1 MFMAGTIR
9 VVIAA
14 KLLKKLI
21 LHTLIYSVYL
31 VLKLLPVPV
40 PAQGRLAFK
49 VASIPELDSAVKA
62 STCYVCAVWAPCD
75 GQDPAFAMRL
85 VSTRTTQ
92 PKEANETTKLKKKKC
107 YQFECPFKRRQKKNL
122 GIGLSKKKIL
132 PV

>member
-1 MFMAGTIR
+1 MPVHRARGIQTKITMFMAGTIR

-62 STCYVCAVWAPCD
+62 CTCYSCAVWAPCD

-92 PKEANETTKLKKKKC
+92 PKEAH
-107 YQFECPFKRRQKKNL
+107 
-122 GIGLSKKKIL
+122 
-132 PV
+132 